1 MYTYDQALHDLYD
14 SWGCVYMYSPDT
26 TKYLIHISL
35 TAEGVVE
42 KPDVVGAIFGQ
53 TEGLLGEDLDLRDLQ
68 RTGRVGRIDVQITSR
83 KGETKGEILIST
95 SLDRAET
102 AILAA
107 SLETIDRVG
116 PCIAHVTVESI
127 EDIRVVKRKKIV
139 ERAKEILLD
148 RFEDGVIDSD
158 ELLDD
163 VRQVIRIEKIGSL
176 GEEKIPAGPNVQ
188 DSDAIIIVEGRAD
201 VLNLLRYGIKNAVAV
216 EGTHIP
222 GIVVELC
229 EKKTATAFFDGDR
242 GGELILRELLQV
254 ADIDFVAFSP
264 KGKSVEDMARKEV
277 IKTLRNKVPVEYV
290 RDQYFEDSAELP
302 QELRSPRTTSEDRE
316 DADRKGKFPAGMK
329 RSREARKGGPL
340 TLRDHIDDVRGN
352 SLARFLTDDLTV
364 AKELQ
369 SDEVEKGVETVDSSV
384 TGLVVDRAVD
394 QKLLD
399 RLVGK
404 GLAYVAAKDFK
415 GIIKRPLS
423 IRLMKMGS

>member
-1 MYTYDQALHDLYD
+1 L
-14 SWGCVYMYSPDT
+14 YSPDT

-68 RTGRVGRIDVQITSR
+68 RTGRVGRIDVQITSK

-116 PCIAHVTVESI
+116 PCLAHVTVESI

-139 ERAKEILLD
+139 ERAKEILLE
-148 RFEDGVIDSD
+148 RFDEGVIDSD

-163 VRQVIRIEKIGSL
+163 VRQVIRIEKIGSI
-176 GEEKIPAGPNVQ
+176 GDEKLPAGPNVLE
-188 DSDAIIIVEGRAD
+188 SDAIIIVEGRAD

-222 GIVVELC
+222 RTVEELC

-277 IKTLRNKVPVEYV
+277 IKTLRNKVPVEYI

-302 QELRSPRTTSEDRE
+302 LELRIPRNLPEDSEDV
-316 DADRKGKFPAGMK
+316 DRKGKAVTGIK

-340 TLRDHIDDVRGN
+340 TLRDHIDDVKGQR
-352 SLARFLTDDLTV
+352 LARFLTEDLTV
-364 AKELQ
+364 AKEVQ
-369 SDEVEKGVETVDSSV
+369 SDELEKGVESVDGTV
-384 TGLVVDRAVD
+384 TGVVVDRAVD

-423 IRLMKMGS
+423 IRLIKMGS

>member
-1 MYTYDQALHDLYD
+1 
-14 SWGCVYMYSPDT
+14 VYSPDT

-116 PCIAHVTVESI
+116 PCVAHVTVESV

-148 RFEDGVIDSD
+148 RFEDGTIDSD

-163 VRQVIRIEKIGSL
+163 VRQTLRIEKIGSL
-176 GEEKIPAGPNVQ
+176 GEEKVPAGPNVLE
-188 DSDAIIIVEGRAD
+188 SDAIIIVEGRAD
-201 VLNLLRYGIKNAVAV
+201 VLNLLRFGIKNAVAV
-216 EGTHIP
+216 EGTNIP
-222 GIVVELC
+222 RIVVELC

-277 IKTLRNKVPVEYV
+277 IKTLRNKVPVEYI

-302 QELRSPRTTSEDRE
+302 QDLRVPRPPANEGAAERKVKQPAPVKKPRE
-316 DADRKGKFPAGMK
+316 GM
-329 RSREARKGGPL
+329 RGPL
-340 TLRDHIDDVRGN
+340 TLRDHIDDVKGN

-364 AKELQ
+364 AKEIR
-369 SDEVEKGVETVDSSV
+369 SDEVEKAVESVDSSV
-384 TGLVVDRAVD
+384 KGLVVDRAVD

>member
-1 MYTYDQALHDLYD
+1 
-14 SWGCVYMYSPDT
+14 MYSPDT

-35 TAEGVVE
+35 NAEGVVE

-68 RTGRVGRIDVQITSR
+68 RTGRVGRIDVQITSK
-83 KGETKGEILIST
+83 KGETTGEILIST

-116 PCIAHVTVESI
+116 PCVARVVVESI
-127 EDIRVVKRKKIV
+127 EDIRVSKRKKIV
-139 ERAKEILLD
+139 ERAKEILIE
-148 RFEDGVIDSD
+148 RFDDGAIDSD

-163 VRQVIRIEKIGSL
+163 VRQTLRIEKIGSV
-176 GEEKIPAGPNVQ
+176 GEEKVPAGPNVLE
-188 DSDAIIIVEGRAD
+188 SDAIIIVEGRAD

-216 EGTHIP
+216 EGTNIP
-222 GIVVELC
+222 RTVIDLC
-229 EKKTATAFFDGDR
+229 EKKTVTAFFDGDR

-264 KGKSVEDMARKEV
+264 RGKSVEDMTRKEV

-302 QELRSPRTTSEDRE
+302 EMKTSRNGTETDEGMERKNRPGPSPRRRE
-316 DADRKGKFPAGMK
+316 PGTAPQNV
-329 RSREARKGGPL
+329 
-340 TLRDHIDDVRGN
+340 RDHYDDIRDQN
-352 SLARFLTDDLTV
+352 RARFISNDMAVVREVQT
-364 AKELQ
+364 
-369 SDEVEKGVETVDSSV
+369 DEVEKVIESIDSTA
-384 TGLVVDRAVD
+384 TGIVLDRPVD

-399 RLVGK
+399 RFVAK
-404 GLAYVAAKDFK
+404 GLAYVAAKDFR
-415 GIIKRPLS
+415 GIVKRPLS
-423 IRLMKMGS
+423 IRMMKMS

>member
-1 MYTYDQALHDLYD
+1 
-14 SWGCVYMYSPDT
+14 MYSPDT

-68 RTGRVGRIDVQITSR
+68 RTGRVGRIDVQITSK
-83 KGETKGEILIST
+83 KGETKGEILISS

-102 AILAA
+102 AVLAA

-116 PCIAHVTVESI
+116 PCVAHVTVESV
-127 EDIRVVKRKKIV
+127 EDIRVSKRKKIV
-139 ERAKEILLD
+139 ERAKELLLE
-148 RFEDGVIDSD
+148 RFEEGTIDSD

-163 VRQVIRIEKIGSL
+163 VRQTMRIEKIGSI
-176 GEEKIPAGPNVQ
+176 GEEKVPAGPNVL
-188 DSDAIIIVEGRAD
+188 DSDAIIVVEGRAD

-216 EGTHIP
+216 EGTNIP
-222 GIVVELC
+222 KTVVDLC

-254 ADIDFVAFSP
+254 ADIDSVAFSP
-264 KGKSVEDMARKEV
+264 RGKSVEDMTRKEV
-277 IKTLRNKVPVEYV
+277 IKTLRNKVPVEYI

-302 QELRSPRTTSEDRE
+302 QELKAGRSDESEKQERKLKNPPSTKKQRE
-316 DADRKGKFPAGMK
+316 
-329 RSREARKGGPL
+329 SSQPL
-340 TLRDHIDDVRGN
+340 TLRDHIDDVKGH
-352 SLARFLTDDLTV
+352 SLARFLSEDLSIV
-364 AKELQ
+364 RELR
-369 SDEVEKGVETVDSSV
+369 SDEVEKAIETMDNSV
-384 TGLVVDRAVD
+384 SGLVVDRPVD

-399 RLVGK
+399 RLVWK
-404 GLAYVAAKDFK
+404 GLSYVAARDFK

-423 IRLMKMGS
+423 IRLMKIGS

>member
-1 MYTYDQALHDLYD
+1 L
-14 SWGCVYMYSPDT
+14 YSPDT

-68 RTGRVGRIDVQITSR
+68 RTGRVGRIDVQITSK
-83 KGETKGEILIST
+83 KGETKGEILISS

-116 PCIAHVTVESI
+116 PCVARVVVESI
-127 EDIRVVKRKKIV
+127 EDIRVSKRKKIV
-139 ERAKEILLD
+139 ERAKEILIE
-148 RFEDGVIDSD
+148 RFDDGTIDSD

-163 VRQVIRIEKIGSL
+163 VRQTLRIEKIGSI
-176 GEEKIPAGPNVQ
+176 GEEKAPAGPNVL

-216 EGTHIP
+216 EGTNIP
-222 GIVVELC
+222 RSVVELC
-229 EKKTATAFFDGDR
+229 EKKTTTAFFDGDR

-264 KGKSVEDMARKEV
+264 RGKSVEDMTRKEV

-302 QELRSPRTTSEDRE
+302 ELRVSRGAGEGEEGPERKTRQPSAVKRRE
-316 DADRKGKFPAGMK
+316 PGSAPQN
-329 RSREARKGGPL
+329 
-340 TLRDHIDDVRGN
+340 LRDHFDDVKGH
-352 SLARFLTDDLTV
+352 SLARFLSDDLV
-364 AKELQ
+364 VIREMQ
-369 SDEVEKGVETVDSSV
+369 SDEVEKAIETIDSAA
-384 TGLVVDRAVD
+384 TGLVLDRPVD

-399 RLVGK
+399 RLVFK
-404 GLAYVAAKDFK
+404 GLSYVAAKDFR
-415 GIIKRPLS
+415 GITKRPLS
-423 IRLMKMGS
+423 IRLMKMG

>member
-1 MYTYDQALHDLYD
+1 MHTYDQALRDSYD
-14 SWGCVYMYSPDT
+14 SWGCVYVYSPDT

-68 RTGRVGRIDVQITSR
+68 RTGRVGRIDVQVTSK

-116 PCIAHVTVESI
+116 PCVAHVTVETV

-148 RFEDGVIDSD
+148 RFEDGAIDSD

-163 VRQVIRIEKIGSL
+163 VRQSIRIEKIDSI
-176 GEEKIPAGPNVQ
+176 GEEKVPAGPNVLE
-188 DSDAIIIVEGRAD
+188 SDAVIIVEGRAD

-222 GIVVELC
+222 KIVEDLC

-277 IKTLRNKVPVEYV
+277 IKTLRNKVPVEYI
-290 RDQYFEDSAELP
+290 REQYFEESAELSQDLKISRP
-302 QELRSPRTTSEDRE
+302 GSDDSGAAE
-316 DADRKGKFPAGMK
+316 RKAKHAAPLKKSG
-329 RSREARKGGPL
+329 EATRGPL
-340 TLRDHIDDVRGN
+340 TLRDHIDDVKGN
-352 SLARFLTDDLTV
+352 SLARFLTEDLTV
-364 AKELQ
+364 VKELS
-369 SDEVEKGVETVDSSV
+369 SDEVEKAVETVDSSV

-404 GLAYVAAKDFK
+404 GLSYVAAKDFK

>member
-1 MYTYDQALHDLYD
+1 
-14 SWGCVYMYSPDT
+14 MYSPDT

-68 RTGRVGRIDVQITSR
+68 RTGRVGRIDVQITSK
-83 KGETKGEILIST
+83 KGETTGEILISS

-116 PCIAHVTVESI
+116 PCVAHVTVASI
-127 EDIRVVKRKKIV
+127 EDIRVSKRKKIV
-139 ERAKEILLD
+139 ERAKEILID
-148 RFEDGVIDSD
+148 RFDNDGTIDSD

-163 VRQVIRIEKIGSL
+163 VRQSLRIEKIGSI
-176 GEEKIPAGPNVQ
+176 GDEKSPAGPHVL

-216 EGTHIP
+216 EGTNIP
-222 GIVVELC
+222 RTVVDLC
-229 EKKTATAFFDGDR
+229 EKKTTTAFFDGDR

-264 KGKSVEDMARKEV
+264 RGKSVEDMTRKEV

-302 QELRSPRTTSEDRE
+302 PELRAARSAPEESEGP
-316 DADRKGKFPAGMK
+316 DRKPKHAAAQKRTREPGK
-329 RSREARKGGPL
+329 GPQ
-340 TLRDHIDDVRGN
+340 TIRDHVDDVKGQN
-352 SLARFLTDDLTV
+352 LARFLAEDLTV
-364 AKELQ
+364 VKELR
-369 SDEVEKGVETVDSSV
+369 SDEVEKTIETLDATAS
-384 TGLVVDRAVD
+384 GLVVDRPVD

-399 RLVGK
+399 RLVWK
-404 GLAYVAAKDFK
+404 GLSWVAARDFK
-415 GIIKRPLS
+415 GIVKRPLS
-423 IRLMKMGS
+423 IRLIKMGS

>member
-1 MYTYDQALHDLYD
+1 
-14 SWGCVYMYSPDT
+14 MYSPDT

-68 RTGRVGRIDVQITSR
+68 RTGRVGRIDVQITSK

-107 SLETIDRVG
+107 SLEMIDRVG
-116 PCIAHVTVESI
+116 PCVAHVTVESV

-148 RFEDGVIDSD
+148 RFEDGTIDSD

-163 VRQVIRIEKIGSL
+163 VRQTLRIEKIGSI
-176 GEEKIPAGPNVQ
+176 GEEKVPAGPNVLE
-188 DSDAIIIVEGRAD
+188 SDAIIIVEGRAD

-222 GIVVELC
+222 KIVEELC

-277 IKTLRNKVPVEYV
+277 IKTLRNKVPVEYI
-290 RDQYFEDSAELP
+290 RDQYFEDSAEIPSDLKI
-302 QELRSPRTTSEDRE
+302 PRPPGDEAGAMERRAKQSAPVKKPRE
-316 DADRKGKFPAGMK
+316 GSAREG
-329 RSREARKGGPL
+329 SRGPL

-364 AKELQ
+364 AKEMR
-369 SDEVEKGVETVDSSV
+369 SDEVEKGVESVDSSV
-384 TGLVVDRAVD
+384 KGLVVDRAVD

>member
-1 MYTYDQALHDLYD
+1 MYD
-14 SWGCVYMYSPDT
+14 SRGSVYVYSPDT

-68 RTGRVGRIDVQITSR
+68 RTGRVGRIDVQITSK

-116 PCIAHVTVESI
+116 PCIAHVNVESV

-148 RFEDGVIDSD
+148 RFEDGTIDSD

-163 VRQVIRIEKIGSL
+163 VRQSIRIEKIGSV
-176 GEEKIPAGPNVQ
+176 GEERVPAGPNVL

-201 VLNLLRYGIKNAVAV
+201 VLNLLRYGIKNAIAV

-222 GIVVELC
+222 KIVEELC

-277 IKTLRNKVPVEYV
+277 IKTLRNKVPVEYI
-290 RDQYFEDSAELP
+290 RDQYFEDTGELP
-302 QELRSPRTTSEDRE
+302 TEFRMPRASNEDQERSE
-316 DADRKGKFPAGMK
+316 RKAKPSAGVK
-329 RSREARKGGPL
+329 RSGEGTKGPL
-340 TLRDHIDDVRGN
+340 TLRDHIEDVKGHN
-352 SLARFLTDDLTV
+352 LARFLTDDLTV
-364 AKELQ
+364 LQELK
-369 SDEVEKGVETVDSSV
+369 SDDVEKAVETVDSSV

>member
-1 MYTYDQALHDLYD
+1 
-14 SWGCVYMYSPDT
+14 MYSPDT

-35 TAEGVVE
+35 IAEGVVE

-68 RTGRVGRIDVQITSR
+68 RTGRVGRIDVQVTSR

-116 PCIAHVTVESI
+116 PCVAHVTVETV
-127 EDIRVVKRKKIV
+127 EDIRVIKRKKIV

-148 RFEDGVIDSD
+148 RFEDGAIDSD

-163 VRQVIRIEKIGSL
+163 VRQSIRIEKIGSI
-176 GEEKIPAGPNVQ
+176 GEERVPAGPNVLE
-188 DSDAIIIVEGRAD
+188 SDAIIIVEGRAD

-222 GIVVELC
+222 KVVEDLC

-277 IKTLRNKVPVEYV
+277 IKTLRNKVPVEYI
-290 RDQYFEDSAELP
+290 REQYFEESAELS
-302 QELRSPRTTSEDRE
+302 QDLRISRSGGDEGGAAE
-316 DADRKGKFPAGMK
+316 RKAKHSAPLK
-329 RSREARKGGPL
+329 KPREANRGPL
-340 TLRDHIDDVRGN
+340 TLRDHIDDVKGN

-364 AKELQ
+364 VKELS
-369 SDEVEKGVETVDSSV
+369 SDEVEKAVETVDSSV

>member
-1 MYTYDQALHDLYD
+1 
-14 SWGCVYMYSPDT
+14 VYSPDT

-68 RTGRVGRIDVQITSR
+68 RTGRVGRIDVQITSK
-83 KGETKGEILIST
+83 KGETRGEILIST

-116 PCIAHVTVESI
+116 PCIAHVMVESI

-148 RFEDGVIDSD
+148 RFEDGTIDSD

-163 VRQVIRIEKIGSL
+163 VRQSIRIEKIGSI
-176 GEEKIPAGPNVQ
+176 GDEKVPAGPNVQ

-201 VLNLLRYGIKNAVAV
+201 VLNLLRYGIKNAVA
-216 EGTHIP
+216 
-222 GIVVELC
+222 
-229 EKKTATAFFDGDR
+229 FFDGDR

-264 KGKSVEDMARKEV
+264 KNKSVEDMARKEV
-277 IKTLRNKVPVEYV
+277 IKTLRNKVPVEYI
-290 RDQYFEDSAELP
+290 RDQYFEDSAEGQAEFRIP
-302 QELRSPRTTSEDRE
+302 PVSQNDQ
-316 DADRKGKFPAGMK
+316 GKTEK
-329 RSREARKGGPL
+329 RSKQAAAVKKSADGNKGPL
-340 TLRDHIDDVRGN
+340 TLRDHIDDVKGR
-352 SLARFLTDDLTV
+352 SLARFLTEDLTV
-364 AKELQ
+364 AQELK
-369 SDEVEKGVETVDSSV
+369 SDDLEKAVESVDSSV

-399 RLVGK
+399 QLVVK

-415 GIIKRPLS
+415 GIIKRPVS

>member
-1 MYTYDQALHDLYD
+1 
-14 SWGCVYMYSPDT
+14 MYSPDT
-26 TKYLIHISL
+26 TKYLIHINL

-68 RTGRVGRIDVQITSR
+68 RTGRAGRIDVQITSK
-83 KGETKGEILIST
+83 KGETGGVILIST

-116 PCIAHVTVESI
+116 PCLAHVTVESI

-148 RFEDGVIDSD
+148 RFEEGVIDSD

-163 VRQVIRIEKIGSL
+163 VRQVIRIEKIGSI
-176 GEEKIPAGPNVQ
+176 GDEKLPAGPNVLE
-188 DSDAIIIVEGRAD
+188 SDAIIIVEGRAD

-222 GIVVELC
+222 RIVEEMC

-277 IKTLRNKVPVEYV
+277 IKTLRNKVPVEYI

-302 QELRSPRTTSEDRE
+302 QELRIPRNLPEDSED
-316 DADRKGKFPAGMK
+316 ANRKGKAVTGMK

-340 TLRDHIDDVRGN
+340 TLQDHIDDVKGQR
-352 SLARFLTDDLTV
+352 LARFLTEDLTV
-364 AKELQ
+364 AKEVQ
-369 SDEVEKGVETVDSSV
+369 SDELEKGVESVDGNV
-384 TGLVVDRAVD
+384 TGVVVDRAVD

-423 IRLMKMGS
+423 IRLIKMGS

>member
-1 MYTYDQALHDLYD
+1 
-14 SWGCVYMYSPDT
+14 VYSPDT

-68 RTGRVGRIDVQITSR
+68 RTGRVGRIDVQVTSR
-83 KGETKGEILIST
+83 KGETKGEILISS

-116 PCIAHVTVESI
+116 PCVAHVTVVSI

-148 RFEDGVIDSD
+148 KFEEGTIDSD

-163 VRQVIRIEKIGSL
+163 VRESIRIEKIDSI
-176 GEEKIPAGPNVQ
+176 GEERLPAGPNVL

-222 GIVVELC
+222 KIIEELC

-277 IKTLRNKVPVEYV
+277 IKTLRNKVPVEYI
-290 RDQYFEDSAELP
+290 REQYFEESAELTP
-302 QELRSPRTTSEDRE
+302 DQKMPRTPVDEGGAME
-316 DADRKGKFPAGMK
+316 RKARHPVPVKKP
-329 RSREARKGGPL
+329 RDESRGPL
-340 TLRDHIDDVRGN
+340 TLRDHIDDVKGN

-369 SDEVEKGVETVDSSV
+369 SDEVDKAVETVDSSV
-384 TGLVVDRAVD
+384 TGLVVDRTVD

-399 RLVGK
+399 RLVSK
-404 GLAYVAAKDFK
+404 GLSYVAAKDFK

-423 IRLMKMGS
+423 IRLIKTGP

>member
-1 MYTYDQALHDLYD
+1 
-14 SWGCVYMYSPDT
+14 MYSPDT

-68 RTGRVGRIDVQITSR
+68 RTGRVGRIDVQITSK

-116 PCIAHVTVESI
+116 PCIAHVNVESV

-148 RFEDGVIDSD
+148 RFEDGTIDSD

-163 VRQVIRIEKIGSL
+163 VRQSIRIEKIGSV
-176 GEEKIPAGPNVQ
+176 GEERVPAGPNVL

-201 VLNLLRYGIKNAVAV
+201 VINLLRYGIKNAVAV

-222 GIVVELC
+222 KIVEELC

-277 IKTLRNKVPVEYV
+277 IKTLRNKVPVEYI
-290 RDQYFEDSAELP
+290 RDQYFEDTEELP
-302 QELRSPRTTSEDRE
+302 AEFRKPRASNEDSERSE
-316 DADRKGKFPAGMK
+316 RKAKPSAGVK
-329 RSREARKGGPL
+329 RSREGTKGPI
-340 TLRDHIDDVRGN
+340 TLRDHIEDVKGHN
-352 SLARFLTDDLTV
+352 LARFLTDDLTV
-364 AKELQ
+364 IQELK
-369 SDEVEKGVETVDSSV
+369 SDDVEKAVETVDSSV

-404 GLAYVAAKDFK
+404 GLSYVAAKDFK

>member
-1 MYTYDQALHDLYD
+1 
-14 SWGCVYMYSPDT
+14 VYSPDT

-68 RTGRVGRIDVQITSR
+68 RTGRVGRIDVQVASK

-116 PCIAHVTVESI
+116 PCVAHVTVESV

-148 RFEDGVIDSD
+148 RFEDGTIDSD

-163 VRQVIRIEKIGSL
+163 VRQSIRIEKIGSI
-176 GEEKIPAGPNVQ
+176 GEERVPAGPNVLE
-188 DSDAIIIVEGRAD
+188 SDAIIIVEGRAD

-222 GIVVELC
+222 KIVEDLC

-277 IKTLRNKVPVEYV
+277 IKTLRNKVPVEYI
-290 RDQYFEDSAELP
+290 REQYFEESAELS
-302 QELRSPRTTSEDRE
+302 QDLRIPRPGSDEGGAAE
-316 DADRKGKFPAGMK
+316 RKAKHSAPVKKSAN
-329 RSREARKGGPL
+329 RGPL
-340 TLRDHIDDVRGN
+340 TLRDHIDDVKGN

-364 AKELQ
+364 VKELS
-369 SDEVEKGVETVDSSV
+369 SDEVEKAVETVDSSV

>member
-1 MYTYDQALHDLYD
+1 
-14 SWGCVYMYSPDT
+14 MYSPDT

-68 RTGRVGRIDVQITSR
+68 RTGRVGRIDVQITSK

-176 GEEKIPAGPNVQ
+176 GEEKIPVGPNVQ

-222 GIVVELC
+222 RIVVELC

-302 QELRSPRTTSEDRE
+302 QELRIPRTSSHEDGE
-316 DADRKGKFPAGMK
+316 DADRKGKLPAGMK
-329 RSREARKGGPL
+329 RSRESRKGGPL
-340 TLRDHIDDVRGN
+340 TLRDHIDDVRGH

-384 TGLVVDRAVD
+384 TGLVVDRTVD

>member
-1 MYTYDQALHDLYD
+1 
-14 SWGCVYMYSPDT
+14 
-26 TKYLIHISL
+26 
-35 TAEGVVE
+35 
-42 KPDVVGAIFGQ
+42 
-53 TEGLLGEDLDLRDLQ
+53 
-68 RTGRVGRIDVQITSR
+68 
-83 KGETKGEILIST
+83 
-95 SLDRAET
+95 
-102 AILAA
+102 
-107 SLETIDRVG
+107 
-116 PCIAHVTVESI
+116 VESV

-148 RFEDGVIDSD
+148 RFEDGTIDSD

-163 VRQVIRIEKIGSL
+163 VRQSIRIEKIGSV
-176 GEEKIPAGPNVQ
+176 GEERVPAGPNVL

-201 VLNLLRYGIKNAVAV
+201 VLNLLRYGIKNAIAV

-222 GIVVELC
+222 KIVEELC

-277 IKTLRNKVPVEYV
+277 IKTLRNKVPVEYI
-290 RDQYFEDSAELP
+290 RDQYFEGTEELP
-302 QELRSPRTTSEDRE
+302 AEFRLTRASNEDQERSE
-316 DADRKGKFPAGMK
+316 RKAKPSAGVK
-329 RSREARKGGPL
+329 RSGEGTKGPL
-340 TLRDHIDDVRGN
+340 TLRDHIEDVKGHN
-352 SLARFLTDDLTV
+352 LARFLTDDLTV
-364 AKELQ
+364 LQELK
-369 SDEVEKGVETVDSSV
+369 SEDVEKAVETVDSSV

>member
-1 MYTYDQALHDLYD
+1 
-14 SWGCVYMYSPDT
+14 MYSPDT

-68 RTGRVGRIDVQITSR
+68 RTGRVGRIDVQITSK

-116 PCIAHVTVESI
+116 PCIAHVIVESV

-139 ERAKEILLD
+139 ERAKEILFD
-148 RFEDGVIDSD
+148 RFEDGTIDSD

-163 VRQVIRIEKIGSL
+163 VRQSIRIEKIGSV
-176 GEEKIPAGPNVQ
+176 GEERVPAGPNVL

-201 VLNLLRYGIKNAVAV
+201 VINLLRYGIKNAVAV

-222 GIVVELC
+222 KIVEELC

-277 IKTLRNKVPVEYV
+277 IKTLRNKVPVEYI
-290 RDQYFEDSAELP
+290 RDQYFEDTEELP
-302 QELRSPRTTSEDRE
+302 TEFRKPRASNEDSERSE
-316 DADRKGKFPAGMK
+316 RKAKPSAGVK
-329 RSREARKGGPL
+329 RSREGTKGPI
-340 TLRDHIDDVRGN
+340 TLRDHIEDVKGHN
-352 SLARFLTDDLTV
+352 LARFLTNDLTV
-364 AKELQ
+364 IQELK
-369 SDEVEKGVETVDSSV
+369 SDDVEKAVETVDSSV

-399 RLVGK
+399 RVVGK
-404 GLAYVAAKDFK
+404 GLSYVAAKDFK

-423 IRLMKMGS
+423 IRLMIMGS

>member
-1 MYTYDQALHDLYD
+1 
-14 SWGCVYMYSPDT
+14 MYSPDT

-68 RTGRVGRIDVQITSR
+68 RTGRVGRIDVQITSK

-116 PCIAHVTVESI
+116 PCVARVTVESI
-127 EDIRVVKRKKIV
+127 EDIRVSKRKKIV
-139 ERAKEILLD
+139 ERAKEILID
-148 RFEDGVIDSD
+148 RFEDGTIDSD

-163 VRQVIRIEKIGSL
+163 VRQTLRIEKIGSI
-176 GEEKIPAGPNVQ
+176 GEERAPAGPNVL

-216 EGTHIP
+216 EGTNIP
-222 GIVVELC
+222 KSVVDLC
-229 EKKTATAFFDGDR
+229 EKKTTTAFFDGDR

-264 KGKSVEDMARKEV
+264 KGKSVEDMTRKEV

-290 RDQYFEDSAELP
+290 RDQYFETSAELP
-302 QELRSPRTTSEDRE
+302 PDLRISRAS
-316 DADRKGKFPAGMK
+316 DADEAAERKGKPSSPAK
-329 RSREARKGGPL
+329 RLRDTSGGPVS
-340 TLRDHIDDVRGN
+340 LREHIEDVKGQN
-352 SLARFLTDDLTV
+352 MARFLNDELTV
-364 AKELQ
+364 VRETR
-369 SDEVEKGVETVDSSV
+369 SDEVEKAIETIDSSA
-384 TGLVVDRAVD
+384 TGLVVDRPVD

-399 RLVGK
+399 RIVGK
-404 GLAYVAAKDFK
+404 GLSYVAARDFR
-415 GIIKRPLS
+415 GIIKRPLT
-423 IRLMKMGS
+423 IRLLKMGS

>member
-1 MYTYDQALHDLYD
+1 M
-14 SWGCVYMYSPDT
+14 GGVYVYSPDT
-26 TKYLIHISL
+26 TKYLIHINL

-68 RTGRVGRIDVQITSR
+68 RTGRVGRIDVQITSK

-116 PCIAHVTVESI
+116 PCMAHVTVESI

-139 ERAKEILLD
+139 ARAKEILLD
-148 RFEDGVIDSD
+148 RFEEGVIDSD

-163 VRQVIRIEKIGSL
+163 VRQVIRIEKIGSI
-176 GEEKIPAGPNVQ
+176 GDEKLPAGPNVME
-188 DSDAIIIVEGRAD
+188 SDAIIIVEGRAD

-222 GIVVELC
+222 RIVEELC

-277 IKTLRNKVPVEYV
+277 IKTLRNKVPVEYI

-302 QELRSPRTTSEDRE
+302 QELRVPRTTPDDGE
-316 DADRKGKFPAGMK
+316 DADRKGKAVAGMK
-329 RSREARKGGPL
+329 RSREARKGGSL
-340 TLRDHIDDVRGN
+340 TLRDHIDDVKGQR
-352 SLARFLTDDLTV
+352 LARFLTDDLTV
-364 AKELQ
+364 AKEVQ
-369 SDEVEKGVETVDSSV
+369 SDELEKGVESVDSTV
-384 TGLVVDRAVD
+384 TGVVVDRAVD

-423 IRLMKMGS
+423 IRLIKMGS

>member
-1 MYTYDQALHDLYD
+1 
-14 SWGCVYMYSPDT
+14 MYSPDT

-68 RTGRVGRIDVQITSR
+68 RTGRVGRIDVQITSK
-83 KGETKGEILIST
+83 KGETTGEILIST

-116 PCIAHVTVESI
+116 PCVAHVTVVSV
-127 EDIRVVKRKKIV
+127 EDIRVSKRRKIV
-139 ERAKEILLD
+139 ERAKEILID
-148 RFEDGVIDSD
+148 RFEDGTIDSD

-163 VRQVIRIEKIGSL
+163 VRQSLRIEKIGSI
-176 GEEKIPAGPNVQ
+176 GEEKAPAGPNVLE
-188 DSDAIIIVEGRAD
+188 SDAIIIVEGRAD

-216 EGTHIP
+216 EGTNIP
-222 GIVVELC
+222 KSVIDLC
-229 EKKTATAFFDGDR
+229 EKKTTTAFFDGDR

-264 KGKSVEDMARKEV
+264 RGKSVEDMTRKEV

-302 QELRSPRTTSEDRE
+302 PEVRAARAGSEEYEGADKKSKHAAAQKRPRDIQ
-316 DADRKGKFPAGMK
+316 KG
-329 RSREARKGGPL
+329 SL
-340 TLRDHIDDVRGN
+340 TLRDHIDDVKGQN
-352 SLARFLTDDLTV
+352 LARFLAEDLTV
-364 AKELQ
+364 IKELR
-369 SDEVEKGVETVDSSV
+369 SDEVEKAIDTLDAPAS
-384 TGLVVDRAVD
+384 GLVVDRPVD

-399 RLVGK
+399 RLVWK
-404 GLAYVAAKDFK
+404 GLSYVAARDFR
-415 GIIKRPLS
+415 GIIKRPLT